1 MTLILTT
8 AFAALAVVAAATA
21 VALVASAAARRA
33 LAPHAVAAASA
44 VTGTMTLGSLY
55 LSEVAGYVP
64 CELCWV
70 QRIFAYSLATTTTV
84 ALLRRRA
91 DVMWHATSLAAL
103 GLATSL
109 WHVVVQ
115 RIPAAGGTCDPTNPC
130 SAIYVERF
138 GFITIPTMAA
148 AGFALV
154 LALALT
160 ARAPR
165 TSGGSAPATA
175 DPTTGDPVHDRTP
188 EEISR

>member
-8 AFAALAVVAAATA
+8 AFAALAVVAAVTA
-21 VALVASAAARRA
+21 VALVASADVRRA

-70 QRIFAYSLATTTTV
+70 QRIFAYSLATITTV

-91 DVMWHATSLAAL
+91 DVLWHTTSLAAL
-103 GLATSL
+103 GLAASL

-115 RIPAAGGTCDPTNPC
+115 RLPAAGGTCDPLNPC

-138 GFITIPTMAA
+138 GFITVPTMAA

-154 LALALT
+154 LALALA
-160 ARAPR
+160 ARTTP
-165 TSGGSAPATA
+165 
-175 DPTTGDPVHDRTP
+175 PTTTDDTPDRTP